1 MCLHVSSSLRLDGPC
16 GEATPKS
23 RTVPKTLRVGLLSR
37 LSARYRVPYA
47 PQVPDRD
54 PSYQADCLFCR
65 LAAGE
70 IPSNQVLADDA
81 VIVFRDINPRAPTH
95 LLAIPRRHVASADD
109 LTQADG
115 DMLAALFSALRTA
128 AAEEGTRGYRIVTN
142 VGPESGQSVFH
153 LHFHLLG
160 GRLMSWPPG

>member
-1 MCLHVSSSLRLDGPC
+1 
-16 GEATPKS
+16 
-23 RTVPKTLRVGLLSR
+23 
-37 LSARYRVPYA
+37 
-47 PQVPDRD
+47 VPDRD

-128 AAEEGTRGYRIVTN
+128 AAE
-142 VGPESGQSVFH
+142 
-153 LHFHLLG
+153 
-160 GRLMSWPPG
+160 